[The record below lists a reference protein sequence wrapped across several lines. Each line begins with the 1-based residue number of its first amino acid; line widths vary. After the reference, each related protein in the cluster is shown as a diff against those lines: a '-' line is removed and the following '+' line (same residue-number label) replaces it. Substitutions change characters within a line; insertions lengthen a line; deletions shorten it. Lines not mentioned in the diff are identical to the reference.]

1 MRGDILLFIIKTTNF
16 RTNTYIII
24 LEILKT
30 EKVGG
35 EQLVGQMSLDHQ
47 YSLDLTTKLVCMNQL
62 QLIRFNFVKLA
73 QRFENNF
80 KC

>member
-35 EQLVGQMSLDHQ
+35 EQLVG
-47 YSLDLTTKLVCMNQL
+47 
-62 QLIRFNFVKLA
+62 
-73 QRFENNF
+73 
-80 KC
+80 